1 MDAIKIWTLALM
13 TALTLSSCETRST
26 VKHPDAPMLIT
37 ETDDEAIRVSV
48 YDNETK
54 SLVDFGWIPVDG
66 SLTGWTISK
75 YDWDYFLRRT
85 DE

>member
-1 MDAIKIWTLALM
+1 
-13 TALTLSSCETRST
+13 
-26 VKHPDAPMLIT
+26 MLIT